1 METQHQVDEQQ
12 RVGAENLNKIVAHDH
27 WQKEY
32 QTKLVERQHEQKLLV
47 DVGLEWYIE
56 DLAA

>member
-32 QTKLVERQHEQKLLV
+32 QTKLVER
-47 DVGLEWYIE
+47 
-56 DLAA
+56 